1 MKIQDTRGAERVGR
15 RWAPKN
21 HVLNKSVDIGIVG
34 RAILIRQGIQAPGM
48 EILADPGH
56 WDGSRPDEANHSCH
70 DAMQGPAARLHPR
83 IEDRARAA

>member
-1 MKIQDTRGAERVGR
+1 
-15 RWAPKN
+15 
-21 HVLNKSVDIGIVG
+21 
-34 RAILIRQGIQAPGM
+34 M